1 MLINWEVLNPLLAMV
16 LTKLAGNVLQ
26 IISCQIWTLRASFER
41 KTTISYQLS
50 KFHGLLIHGSSYKP
64 LMAEVFQGY
73 ERRVLLH
80 DPRRSHPRARPH
92 VGPGP
97 HRQRDHVSRL
107 RRRRQVFHADV
118 GVGDVNVD
126 ERREAE
132 AAATFGKLLQVCPK
146 GTHTGRR

>member
-1 MLINWEVLNPLLAMV
+1 
-16 LTKLAGNVLQ
+16 
-26 IISCQIWTLRASFER
+26 
-41 KTTISYQLS
+41 
-50 KFHGLLIHGSSYKP
+50 
-64 LMAEVFQGY
+64 MAEVFQGY
-73 ERRVLLH
+73 ERRLLLH

-107 RRRRQVFHADV
+107 RRRRQVFHVDV